1 MERNYKILTKSNW
14 FATDIQAYYGCSK
27 STADYIK
34 KRTEQIYGCIQADEL
49 KDQKSVS
56 ADNVIKIMGGQDRL
70 TEIKIINELIKNEG
84 EKENE

>member
-1 MERNYKILTKSNW
+1 MERDFQMLKKSNW

-70 TEIKIINELIKNEG
+70 TEIKIINELLKSGG
-84 EKENE
+84 EEL